1 MSFPKEFLWGVA
13 TSAYQIEGAVGEGG
27 KGASVWDRFSKV
39 PGRIADGSTGE
50 RACDHFHLF
59 REDVALMA
67 DLGIPCYRFSLSW
80 PRLLPDG
87 RGRLNPDGAAFY
99 DRLIDALLEK
109 GIRPSSRSFTG
120 IIPARS
126 PCAGAGPR
134 RTARNGSPTMPPCAR
149 AALATGCWIS
159 SRSTNP
165 SALSAWG
172 MSPASMRRGLGC
184 HPRKPCPWDTMC
196 CGRMRWRCQALRA
209 EAPGCRVG
217 YAPCG
222 NPAIPQTPADVDA
235 ARRAYF
241 SMPRD
246 AERWY
251 WNVSWWSDPV
261 MLGRYPED
269 GWRCT
274 ALPAAGMGKGP

>member
-13 TSAYQIEGAVGEGG
+13 TSAYQIEGAAGEGG

-109 GIRPSSRSFTG
+109 GIRPFVTLFHWDY
-120 IIPARS
+120 
-126 PCAGAGPR
+126 PCA
-134 RTARNGSPTMPPCAR
+134 
-149 AALATGCWIS
+149 LAV
-159 SRSTNP
+159 
-165 SALSAWG
+165 
-172 MSPASMRRGLGC
+172 RGY
-184 HPRKPCPWDTMC
+184 KF
-196 CGRMRWRCQALRA
+196 
-209 EAPGCRVG
+209 CRF
-217 YAPCG
+217 
-222 NPAIPQTPADVDA
+222 TK
-235 ARRAYF
+235 
-241 SMPRD
+241 
-246 AERWY
+246 
-251 WNVSWWSDPV
+251 WN
-261 MLGRYPED
+261 
-269 GWRCT
+269 T
-274 ALPAAGMGKGP
+274 